1 MCIIFLNTSPI
12 HDIKIILAFN
22 RDECKT
28 RPTAPAHYWSQYDCY
43 GGTDTSPAGVRGG
56 SWLGVSGLGR
66 VSALLNVHHKGKG
79 IVYSS
84 DKSPRGGLVPGFIKS
99 SDTAE
104 QYVERIK
111 GGNFNYFNL
120 VMGDFKEP
128 TPRLS
133 VYDFYQD
140 QLVTLPPGIHC
151 FGNLPPGFS
160 NNRAQYGETVFSALL
175 QTFSAQHF
183 PDTKSRDK
191 YLINQ
196 LFDMLSDETEIPIS
210 EGLAGSFRHIFNKG
224 YPVLDGT
231 LESGS
236 VSSTVLLVDNL
247 NNCHFVERTNFKSKE
262 SENEMVSFSWAIK

>member
-1 MCIIFLNTSPI
+1 M
-12 HDIKIILAFN
+12 
-22 RDECKT
+22 
-28 RPTAPAHYWSQYDCY
+28 
-43 GGTDTSPAGVRGG
+43 
-56 SWLGVSGLGR
+56 
-66 VSALLNVHHKGKG
+66 SALLNVHHKGKG

-160 NNRAQYGETVFSALL
+160 NNRAQYGETVFSTLL
-175 QTFSAQHF
+175 QTFSTQNF
-183 PDTKSRDK
+183 LDTKSRDQ

-247 NNCHFVERTNFKSKE
+247 NNCHFVERTNFKSKD
-262 SENEMVSFSWAIK
+262 SENEMVSFSWVMK